1 MFLRGASNHSFFCD
15 GVILHS
21 CLGILASR
29 DWVSFRMYSAANT
42 GGDIGGGCD
51 EDLDCDSSVAVGVGV
66 GVGFGAGVDG
76 DGDGDGGR

>member
-29 DWVSFRMYSAANT
+29 DWVSLRMYSAANT

-51 EDLDCDSSVAVGVGV
+51 EDFDCDSSVAVGVGV
-66 GVGFGAGVDG
+66 DG